1 MSIPIES
8 TIISQGVFLPESSPY
23 RNCVAASPAG
33 LCCRVTGNTLSP
45 STYRTHAVTAH
56 NIRGRLPTSFST
68 TLWSLIV
75 AARKDPNRD
84 RFEMVGSSRVIKH
97 YCKKCQTAFRDKSK
111 RDQHLSH
118 QSNKGETD
126 KCTAEDCS
134 QISCMKLFCGRYY
147 PVQSPAVVNPLPGS
161 ASTQATTVPGNTD
174 RMLLWAAPN
183 LLVYDFSL
191 IGADLGKL
199 CTIGRELSEKTVRS
213 LLPPQSSTDP
223 HADVFHQLISQNGTE
238 ESFLTSMRINVTAME
253 NYINCVSSDERLS
266 RLLEAFK
273 LMLANYMGA
282 NKMVTRNLTTLLV
295 KFNAD
300 DEHGNVHNSD
310 RYSFRER
317 KTQNDILVA
326 FQQLLA
332 FLLSKQSVHLMTAL
346 QSLDDTSILPMEI
359 HTTCVIPNL
368 MYKLAAEEP
377 SNREHE
383 TLLVEFALSGCF
395 TLQGNDVKFKATGGC
410 SSFLATALYL
420 TRFAMMYKASS
431 ILMIQNEPNR
441 NQLVKHLFLQ
451 IQGLP
456 TTQNLSKGI
465 SSLRI
470 KLKSEAKS
478 DRVRVDSEGNYSHK
492 QAVFRH
498 IYYRGFMKRAS
509 SSLHALFTELIDGD
523 DWMACLHED
532 ARFEFGDNSF
542 FGDVVCEVRID
553 DSDAPSSTVDINE
566 FRLKSSISG
575 RDHILVHKLNS
586 LFQLI
591 FLGLGGGSERTKA
604 IETMTARQVG
614 VVEELSC
621 IYYTLVHN
629 KQYRVETVDR
639 SPSNHKMPDVFFAYY
654 LIFRKI
660 VALLNTEDAEKC
672 LVFINVAK
680 PKWTVSHWMGEFFHI
695 NPSFATIP
703 VIRQFFTSITNK
715 TVVVL
720 EKLQSQIRLTANRLA
735 AESCNHSEIAHAE
748 NYATLLADADE
759 VFYETY
765 HSILGLPPSH
775 GRRRQPTIFA
785 PSSEARIIEALQ
797 AVHGSDADF
806 RSDNQKSM
814 IVASCNE
821 ASKHK
826 FFGTACGSGK
836 SSAIVIPPIVQFLS
850 NRAIGT
856 TVVVTPYGFLASTT
870 WASLHDSLQDK
881 FGDSVTVDSFSG
893 SDVLPSAS
901 SSFPANLARHPPN
914 ILILTLDAAA
924 NLIQHHS
931 WALEKWSN
939 EGILR
944 AVKFDEIQTVFTEF
958 GFRKAYQAIAQFAAL
973 GCEVTLLSGSCPKKL
988 AFPLMRCLNLLSNN
1002 QNESE
1007 VTTVFDSDL
1016 IGDGFDFISV
1026 KGNNRSAANAALLK
1040 LVGAS
1045 LSTGKGHA
1053 HVICAEKREAE
1064 WLKSKA
1070 PQLLLLSKLPEL
1082 VVELVTAHTPRAE
1095 VDRIASA
1102 WREGLVH
1109 LLITTTC
1116 GLVGNENKL
1125 ARFIFFHHCL
1135 YAITNLIQ
1143 GIGRLRLIQRGPDSV
1158 VTHIES
1164 DDFIEEGAAAS
1175 RASQL
1180 SRDGD
1185 TLIDQLKTVGA
1196 LNQSDM
1202 QIFQE
1207 WFHVSG
1213 YLSFIKSEGRCQ
1225 MQLLKEM
1232 TGHQGAEACGRC
1244 THCVFHTSFCSV
1256 DQARDNFIKSSH
1268 SALEEESERAAREIA
1283 DNIDDNRASNSTTVA
1298 RRIGTLTRRLDERRE
1313 QEAVA
1318 ASQNASQIQAK
1329 RRRLDP
1335 VNEASIEAQ
1344 RATAEQSRINQIC
1357 IQRLADLQ
1365 LFCANCANRSCNGV
1379 ACQKSCRVCGDQH
1392 FDGFHRPAGIRVC
1405 PWASHNQDG
1414 HALMKDVGDRGFCA
1428 FCLCPMNCFTLSHK
1442 KPGVEGTQCSV
1453 SQRFVRV
1460 VCSQRQRENNQNRNE
1475 TSVSH
1480 RDFVLR
1486 ITSSMQEWEK
1496 FLANARWP
1504 NQSAINR

>member
-1 MSIPIES
+1 
-8 TIISQGVFLPESSPY
+8 
-23 RNCVAASPAG
+23 
-33 LCCRVTGNTLSP
+33 
-45 STYRTHAVTAH
+45 
-56 NIRGRLPTSFST
+56 
-68 TLWSLIV
+68 
-75 AARKDPNRD
+75 
-84 RFEMVGSSRVIKH
+84 
-97 YCKKCQTAFRDKSK
+97 
-111 RDQHLSH
+111 
-118 QSNKGETD
+118 
-126 KCTAEDCS
+126 
-134 QISCMKLFCGRYY
+134 
-147 PVQSPAVVNPLPGS
+147 
-161 ASTQATTVPGNTD
+161 
-174 RMLLWAAPN
+174 
-183 LLVYDFSL
+183 
-191 IGADLGKL
+191 
-199 CTIGRELSEKTVRS
+199 
-213 LLPPQSSTDP
+213 
-223 HADVFHQLISQNGTE
+223 
-238 ESFLTSMRINVTAME
+238 
-253 NYINCVSSDERLS
+253 
-266 RLLEAFK
+266 
-273 LMLANYMGA
+273 
-282 NKMVTRNLTTLLV
+282 
-295 KFNAD
+295 
-300 DEHGNVHNSD
+300 
-310 RYSFRER
+310 
-317 KTQNDILVA
+317 
-326 FQQLLA
+326 
-332 FLLSKQSVHLMTAL
+332 
-346 QSLDDTSILPMEI
+346 
-359 HTTCVIPNL
+359 
-368 MYKLAAEEP
+368 
-377 SNREHE
+377 
-383 TLLVEFALSGCF
+383 
-395 TLQGNDVKFKATGGC
+395 
-410 SSFLATALYL
+410 
-420 TRFAMMYKASS
+420 
-431 ILMIQNEPNR
+431 MIQNKPNR
-441 NQLVKHLFLQ
+441 NQLVKQMFLQ

-498 IYYRGFMKRAS
+498 IIYRGLMKRVS

-523 DWMACLHED
+523 NWMACLHED

-553 DSDAPSSTVDINE
+553 DSDATVDINE
-566 FRLKSSISG
+566 FRLKSNISG

-591 FLGLGGGSERTKA
+591 FLGLGGGSERSKA
-604 IETMTARQVG
+604 IESMTARQVG

-621 IYYTLVHN
+621 IYYTLLHN

-639 SPSNHKMPDVFFAYY
+639 SPSNHKMPDIFFAYY

-695 NPSFATIP
+695 NPAFATIP

-806 RSDNQKSM
+806 RSDNQMSM

-856 TVVVTPYGFLASTT
+856 TIVVTPYGFLASTT

-881 FGDSVTVDSFSG
+881 FGDNITVDSFSG

-1016 IGDGFDFISV
+1016 IGEGFDFISV
-1026 KGNNRSAANAALLK
+1026 KCNNRGAANAALLK

-1053 HVICAEKREAE
+1053 HVICAEKRDAE
-1064 WLKSKA
+1064 WLKSKL
-1070 PQLLLLSKLPEL
+1070 PQLLQLSKLPDL
-1082 VVELVTAHTPRAE
+1082 VVELVTADTPRAE

-1164 DDFIEEGAAAS
+1164 DDFIEEEAAAS

-1180 SRDGD
+1180 SKDCD

-1196 LNQSDM
+1196 LNQSDV
-1202 QIFQE
+1202 QIFQK
-1207 WFHVSG
+1207 WFHISG

-1232 TGHQGAEACGRC
+1232 TGHQGAESCGRC
-1244 THCVFHTSFCSV
+1244 THCLFHTSFCSV
-1256 DQARDNFIKSSH
+1256 DQAKDNFIQSSH
-1268 SALEEESERAAREIA
+1268 LALEEESEQAVREIA
-1283 DNIDDNRASNSTTVA
+1283 DNIADNRASNSATVA
-1298 RRIGTLTRRLDERRE
+1298 SRVRFNSSSDLTRRIEESE
-1313 QEAVA
+1313 QAAVD
-1318 ASQNASQIQAK
+1318 ASQTASQTQAK
-1329 RRRLDP
+1329 RRRIDS
-1335 VNEASIEAQ
+1335 VNDASIDAQ
-1344 RATAEQSRINQIC
+1344 RASAEQSRNNRIC

-1365 LFCANCANRSCNGV
+1365 SFCANCANSNCNGE
-1379 ACQKSCRVCGDQH
+1379 ADNCQKSCRVCGDQH
-1392 FDGFHRPAGIRVC
+1392 YSGVYPPGHKFQNQPRPAGIKVC
-1405 PWASHNQDG
+1405 PWASHNPNGRD
-1414 HALMKDVGDRGFCA
+1414 LMKEVGDRGFCA
-1428 FCLCPMNCFTLSHK
+1428 FCLCPTNEFTLSHK
-1442 KPGVEGTQCSV
+1442 KPGVEGSQCSV
-1453 SQRFVRV
+1453 NQRFVRV
-1460 VCSQRQRENNQNRNE
+1460 ICAQRKRENNRNRNA
-1475 TSVSH
+1475 TQVSH

-1486 ITSSMQEWEK
+1486 ITSSVKVWEN
-1496 FLANARWP
+1496 FLANAPWP
-1504 NQSAINR
+1504 SQSATRR